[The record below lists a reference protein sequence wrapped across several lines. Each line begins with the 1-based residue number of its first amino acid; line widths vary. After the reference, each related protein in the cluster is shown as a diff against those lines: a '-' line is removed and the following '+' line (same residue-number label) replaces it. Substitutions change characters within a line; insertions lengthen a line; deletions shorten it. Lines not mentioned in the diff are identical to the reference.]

1 MSHLSPTPSHSGL
14 TPLLEEASKLR
25 RFTGPP
31 AEFWP
36 ALVSVMARLAEASRG
51 VLIVGQAALPDKL
64 RKLSDWT
71 QPGYSDPALV
81 PFIKGAPALAVKAL
95 NSAKPWNPSAQAC
108 YPTALTSAFASAS
121 NSKGSRWVRGGFP
134 HPQHHR
140 GQGR

>member
-1 MSHLSPTPSHSGL
+1 
-14 TPLLEEASKLR
+14 LLEEASKLR

-95 NSAKPWNPSAQAC
+95 EFGQALEPIGPGLLPDSTHFGIC
-108 YPTALTSAFASAS
+108 I
-121 NSKGSRWVRGGFP
+121 
-134 HPQHHR
+134 HR